1 MRSTIASAPL
11 PSPQLLTIP
20 SPVPYDRAELGSG
33 RGLTYEWEFW
43 IDEVLDQ
50 IQALGGGVQSFVH
63 EQAVASAVWNIPHL
77 LGTIPSVVLV
87 DGSGQEMLA
96 ELHYPDDQN
105 VVVIH
110 GQPYAGTAYLR
121 A

>member
-1 MRSTIASAPL
+1 MRVALASAPL
-11 PSPQLLTIP
+11 SSPQPLTIP
-20 SPVPYDRAELGSG
+20 SPVPYDRDELGSG

-43 IDEVLDQ
+43 IDEVLNQ
-50 IQALGGGVQSFVH
+50 IQTLGGGVQSFVH
-63 EQAVASAVWNIPHL
+63 DQAVAAAVWNIPHL
-77 LGTIPSVVLV
+77 LGTVPSVVVV
-87 DGSGQEMLA
+87 DGTGQELHA
-96 ELHYPDDQN
+96 EVHYPDDEN